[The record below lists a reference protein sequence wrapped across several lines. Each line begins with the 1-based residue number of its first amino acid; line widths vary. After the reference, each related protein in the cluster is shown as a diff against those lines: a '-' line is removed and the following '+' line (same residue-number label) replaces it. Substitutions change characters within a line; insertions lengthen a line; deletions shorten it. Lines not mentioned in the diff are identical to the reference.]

1 LELNLLGLETRL
13 EQAEERRLAEASSA
27 AAHLAEREAE
37 FASSLEHMTHSRELL
52 ALQLSVSTAAL
63 EDSRQDRA
71 AETATAAE
79 RYRALE
85 ERLAREV
92 TAREA
97 VETQVSAAA
106 AALDESRQIL
116 ASETTAAAARLAE
129 REAELGATLA
139 DSVAAR
145 SELERQLSE
154 NERRL
159 AQNEQQ
165 LVDNAR
171 LLDTSEQRLAD
182 KTQQLADTQQ
192 RLENNARQL
201 ASSVQELADTGRK
214 LTEIELL
221 LAVREQELED
231 NALTLAESERQAAA
245 HVEQLAQSTRA
256 LAENQAALHQ
266 TEQRATADLAAAA
279 QRYSELEE
287 RLAQEVRRRTRIE
300 QTLAEAEVARTQA
313 DERRASELATAA
325 AHLAEVQA
333 QSDARLAEAAAAH
346 DQLAQKL
353 SETEAS
359 LEGSRRERAA
369 EATAAAD
376 RLASREAE
384 LGTQLAETISAR
396 AALEHAL
403 AQANA
408 AHQRTQERA
417 GVELAAAAD
426 RQAST
431 EARLAQELDTR
442 VAVEHD
448 LANARSAQREAEER
462 HAAAMAEAAA
472 TRDGLEQRLRATLTT
487 LEESRQQL
495 VAEAAAA
502 GEQLARRQAEHEALI
517 AEAGAARTALE
528 RALADAEARHRQ
540 TQLRAA
546 SDLSAAASR
555 HEAVEADLRRE
566 ATYRQAVER
575 DLMEARR
582 ESLQTR
588 RRLLT
593 RALGIR
599 RRASER
605 RTALEAQRQQERAEY
620 LQTIAE
626 RSDVIRE
633 IQLDSQA
640 LRQALSTAQ
649 DQLHRLNETI
659 EQERLAH
666 EQDRQTRDADLRR
679 VSAESEQVRHTL
691 DQVSAAFQALEV
703 VSSQHATER
712 ARLDIVVTEREA
724 QLAAQASSHGAAQE
738 VAANALRQSE
748 EKLRATQEASRH
760 DIALLHGELN
770 AVRQALEATTSE
782 RDLLQIDADRV
793 PLLQSELDQ
802 SQNDHRR
809 QFERAPL
816 GMWRCSRD
824 GAITHAN
831 RSLVGLLG
839 YRTADELRKVD
850 FATTIFESADDL
862 RWLIERSVDT
872 GTTELLETTWRRKD
886 RGRLV
891 VRLQAVTVGTDS
903 IEIIAEDI
911 TELRAVE
918 DKLRQAQ
925 RMEAVG
931 RLASEVAVTCD
942 NLLRDVTQD
951 GQQWLAAIDSDP
963 VLRHQGEQLLGEVT
977 RAASFLR
984 QLGVYGERQVNAL
997 EPVSMNRVLRDME
1010 AVLKRV
1016 AGDDIEL
1023 ILPKGA
1029 PALDVDVETERVE
1042 RVLVNVASYARERM
1056 PAGGRL
1062 KIDLAPVVA
1071 DRRFIAKYPNVRPG
1085 DHVLIT
1091 VTEVPGAVRSDR
1103 AGSLQPEQTEARTT
1117 PSDKPGV
1124 DLGALLALIGD
1135 CGGHLWMSAEPPGNM
1150 VLKIHL
1156 PRRGSDQGPEAHQ
1169 AGARPQR
1176 GAMSRWFRH

>member
-1 LELNLLGLETRL
+1 
-13 EQAEERRLAEASSA
+13 
-27 AAHLAEREAE
+27 
-37 FASSLEHMTHSRELL
+37 M
-52 ALQLSVSTAAL
+52 
-63 EDSRQDRA
+63 
-71 AETATAAE
+71 
-79 RYRALE
+79 
-85 ERLAREV
+85 
-92 TAREA
+92 
-97 VETQVSAAA
+97 
-106 AALDESRQIL
+106 
-116 ASETTAAAARLAE
+116 
-129 REAELGATLA
+129 
-139 DSVAAR
+139 
-145 SELERQLSE
+145 
-154 NERRL
+154 
-159 AQNEQQ
+159 
-165 LVDNAR
+165 
-171 LLDTSEQRLAD
+171 
-182 KTQQLADTQQ
+182 
-192 RLENNARQL
+192 
-201 ASSVQELADTGRK
+201 
-214 LTEIELL
+214 
-221 LAVREQELED
+221 
-231 NALTLAESERQAAA
+231 
-245 HVEQLAQSTRA
+245 
-256 LAENQAALHQ
+256 
-266 TEQRATADLAAAA
+266 
-279 QRYSELEE
+279 
-287 RLAQEVRRRTRIE
+287 
-300 QTLAEAEVARTQA
+300 
-313 DERRASELATAA
+313 
-325 AHLAEVQA
+325 QA

-353 SETEAS
+353 SETTAS
-359 LEGSRRERAA
+359 LEDSRRERAA
-369 EATAAAD
+369 ETTVAAD
-376 RLASREAE
+376 RLARREAE
-384 LGTQLAETISAR
+384 LGTQLAETIEAR
-396 AALEHAL
+396 GALEHSL
-403 AQANA
+403 AEAIA
-408 AHQRTQERA
+408 THQRAQERA
-417 GVELAAAAD
+417 GAELTAAAD

-431 EARLAQELDTR
+431 DERLAQELDQR
-442 VAVEHD
+442 VAVEHE
-448 LANARSAQREAEER
+448 LANARIAQRETEER
-462 HAAAMAEAAA
+462 HAAAMGEAAA
-472 TRDGLEQRLRATLTT
+472 TRDGLEQQLRAALAAI
-487 LEESRQQL
+487 EESRQQRS
-495 VAEAAAA
+495 AEAAAA
-502 GEQLARRQAEHEALI
+502 AEQLAQRQAEHEVVI

-528 RALADAEARHRQ
+528 LALADAEALHQQ

-546 SDLSAAASR
+546 SDLSAAITR
-555 HEAVEADLRRE
+555 REAVEADLRQE
-566 ATYRQAVER
+566 ITYRQAVDR
-575 DLMEARR
+575 DLTEARL
-582 ESLQTR
+582 ESSQAR

-599 RRASER
+599 RRASEHK
-605 RTALEAQRQQERAEY
+605 TQVEAQRQQERAEY

-626 RSDVIRE
+626 RSDVIRD

-649 DQLHRLNETI
+649 DQLHRLNDTI
-659 EQERLAH
+659 EQEREAH
-666 EQDRQTRDADLRR
+666 EQDRLTRDAELRR

-691 DQVSAAFQALEV
+691 DQVSTAFQALEI
-703 VSSQHATER
+703 VSSQHASER
-712 ARLDIVVTEREA
+712 ARLDIIVAEREA
-724 QLAAQASSHGAAQE
+724 RLAAQASSHGAAQE
-738 VAANALRQSE
+738 AAAGALRQSE
-748 EKLRATQEASRH
+748 ETLRATQEASRH

-770 AVRQALEATTSE
+770 VLRQALESTIGE

-793 PLLQSELDQ
+793 PVLQTELDQ

-809 QFERAPL
+809 QFERAPF

-824 GAITHAN
+824 GAIIHAN

-839 YRTADELRKVD
+839 YRTADELRSVD
-850 FATTIFESADDL
+850 FATKIFESADDL
-862 RWLIERSVDT
+862 RWLIERSIDT

-891 VRLQAVTVGTDS
+891 VRLQAVTVGSDA
-903 IEIIAEDI
+903 IEMVAEDI

-1062 KIDLAPVVA
+1062 KIDVAPVVA

-1085 DHVLIT
+1085 DHILIT
-1091 VTEVPGAVRSDR
+1091 VTEVPGAVHSDR
-1103 AGSLQPEQTEARTT
+1103 AAGLAPDQPEARTT

-1135 CGGHLWMSAEPPGNM
+1135 CGGHLWMAAEPPGNM

-1156 PRRGSDQGPEAHQ
+1156 PRRGSDKGPETHQ
-1169 AGARPQR
+1169 ASARPER
-1176 GAMSRWFRH
+1176 GGVMSRWFRH